1 MSGTPTVV
9 RRPPSSDSLDVRLA
23 SDVDKVDDLE
33 CWTACFDGTVHRSMS
48 VGYAESFFAISAT

>member
-23 SDVDKVDDLE
+23 SDVDKVDDLQRS
-33 CWTACFDGTVHRSMS
+33 TVCFDRTAHFSMS
-48 VGYAESFFAISAT
+48 VGYADSFFAISAT